1 MEPFKKKILEMMVK
15 KEEMLAQLYRT
26 FADKS
31 RQNKEF
37 WAELAEEEK
46 KHAEW
51 ISKLAKAVDQGSV
64 SFEEGNVK
72 TYTLETFLK
81 HVAELQK
88 KASSGKVSDKQA
100 LTVAIDL
107 EQSLME
113 RNTFSHFIPKTNQA
127 AQVIELLKE
136 EQERHIDR
144 VVELRG
150 ALKTGVWSP
159 GVSKP

>member
-1 MEPFKKKILEMMVK
+1 
-15 KEEMLAQLYRT
+15 
-26 FADKS
+26 
-31 RQNKEF
+31 
-37 WAELAEEEK
+37 
-46 KHAEW
+46 
-51 ISKLAKAVDQGSV
+51 
-64 SFEEGNVK
+64 
-72 TYTLETFLK
+72 
-81 HVAELQK
+81 
-88 KASSGKVSDKQA
+88 
-100 LTVAIDL
+100 
-107 EQSLME
+107 ME